1 MHWQSF
7 SDFISMGG
15 RGAFVWGSYG
25 LSFLL
30 IAAELWLLRSRR
42 KQSLKRLYQLQ
53 QLEQQKD

>member
-1 MHWQSF
+1 MVWQSF
-7 SDFISMGG
+7 SDFIDMGG

-30 IAAELWLLRSRR
+30 MAAELWLLRSRR
-42 KQSLKRLYQLQ
+42 KQSIRRLCQLQ